1 MALLLNV
8 PYTIFMDR
16 TNVTDSGYTY
26 NGQNYVNQTKV
37 DSQGNNY
44 TVAVPS
50 TISSSTIAT
59 PTATIPVTQPTYNT
73 GTQQSQATQ
82 AGAYTGTT
90 AQVQADAQ
98 LKAQQ
103 DAYTSANSDLAK
115 LEASM
120 GGKGADL
127 VTAYNQQ
134 DASGNSVNS
143 LAGKLRALNAQSM
156 ALGLDNQ
163 AKTQR
168 EINNATGQN
177 ITQSAVTRNTAD
189 ATRENL
195 INQASIAMQSA
206 IVSADYQT
214 AKSYADQIVD
224 AKYDQKLAD
233 IEAAKTNIQ
242 NAQFSF
248 TQAEKKVAEATTARL
263 NKEKQDYEK
272 KIADEKAVSD
282 VGMTLRKYG
291 VADSIVKDVLA
302 SKDINEAMIKAG
314 NNLQDPKA
322 KLEIANIRSE
332 IALRDAQARKA
343 DREAIITKEPT
354 PAEKKA
360 LAAAVTQAEGSR
372 QAAQDKIEAVD
383 SILSLD
389 TGISSRVG
397 STLFSR
403 GILGPTLASAGA
415 GALASSI
422 VPGVGTVVG
431 GIVGGVLGASKGVAS
446 SVSGQGQ
453 QVSGA
458 VHQLTA
464 GLTLKELTDAK
475 SNGATFGALSDGERS
490 MLAAAATKLNDWEIK
505 DDKGNP
511 TGYWNIDEA
520 NFRKELK
527 TIQDLNKKALLKSQG
542 TLIAPD
548 ESTQLDSM
556 FQPEQPTANQY
567 YQ

>member
-1 MALLLNV
+1 MTQQLDMNGNV
-8 PYTIFMDR
+8 ITNGYSTNLSPSQTISTASMGS
-16 TNVTDSGYTY
+16 TQPTIPIANPVST
-26 NGQNYVNQTKV
+26 
-37 DSQGNNY
+37 
-44 TVAVPS
+44 VPS
-50 TISSSTIAT
+50 TA
-59 PTATIPVTQPTYNT
+59 PVF
-73 GTQQSQATQ
+73 
-82 AGAYTGTT
+82 
-90 AQVQADAQ
+90 
-98 LKAQQ
+98 
-103 DAYTSANSDLAK
+103 SDLAGQEAQAKAAYDQANAQAKQDSADVAASKALLGMQGQDLINARDTSGATK
-115 LEASM
+115 L
-120 GGKGADL
+120 
-127 VTAYNQQ
+127 YNQLS
-134 DASGNSVNS
+134 DI
-143 LAGKLRALNAQSM
+143 NAQAVGLQNEAQAIPIANRLQYQQGGIAGTESQVKNVNYDQLQQN
-156 ALGLDNQ
+156 ALKALSLGQQ
-163 AKTQR
+163 A
-168 EINNATGQN
+168 
-177 ITQSAVTRNTAD
+177 
-189 ATRENL
+189 
-195 INQASIAMQSA
+195 A
-206 IVSADYQT
+206 IVSGQYDK
-214 AKSYADQIVD
+214 AKNYADQIVN
-224 AKYDQKLAD
+224 AKYDKIKAD
-233 IEAAKTNIQ
+233 IDAKLSNLQSLEKYTL
-242 NAQFSF
+242 AP
-248 TQAEKKVAEATTARL
+248 AEKKLAEATTARL
-263 NKEKQDYEK
+263 NKEKADAEK
-272 KIADEKAVSD
+272 KMADEKAVSD

-458 VHQLTA
+458 VHQLTQ
-464 GLTLKELTDAK
+464 GLTLAELQKAK
-475 SNGATFGALSDGERS
+475 ANGATFGALTAPELSL
-490 MLAAAATKLNDWEIK
+490 LAQSATKLNDWEIK

-556 FQPEQPTANQY
+556 FQQEQPTANQY